1 VRRTSKKKKSKHF
14 GRKKTTPDYFLLGL
28 TVMFLI
34 FGLIMIFDA
43 SIFNADEFF
52 NNRFYF
58 VQQQLFWILI
68 GSVGAAIAYFWDY
81 RQYIKLA
88 VPGMAVIIFLLILIL
103 ILPERSEVGRCGLM
117 CVRAVNGAKRWLYIG
132 GIAIQPAELVKPVF
146 IMYLCSWLSKDRKGF
161 ENFKEALRYHF
172 VYELLAFLALLGL
185 VGGLIILEPDLGTT
199 LLICFVAFVIYFTS
213 GKDYIHTLGSVLIV
227 IVGGGLAAAAALLES
242 YRFRRVKT
250 FLDLLISGEVTD
262 PLGAG
267 YQMQQILIGI
277 GSGGFWG
284 KGFGE
289 SRQRFGYLVEN
300 TAFTDSI
307 FAIILEEL
315 GMIGGVILI
324 LLFLVFLYRSYKI
337 ATNAPDKM
345 GKLLAGG
352 VALWLVTQAFMHM
365 AANVG
370 LMPLTG
376 VPLTFF
382 SYGGSSTVV
391 SIFGVGVL
399 LNISKYADV

>member
-1 VRRTSKKKKSKHF
+1 
-14 GRKKTTPDYFLLGL
+14 
-28 TVMFLI
+28 
-34 FGLIMIFDA
+34 
-43 SIFNADEFF
+43 
-52 NNRFYF
+52 
-58 VQQQLFWILI
+58 
-68 GSVGAAIAYFWDY
+68 
-81 RQYIKLA
+81 
-88 VPGMAVIIFLLILIL
+88 
-103 ILPERSEVGRCGLM
+103 
-117 CVRAVNGAKRWLYIG
+117 
-132 GIAIQPAELVKPVF
+132 
-146 IMYLCSWLSKDRKGF
+146 
-161 ENFKEALRYHF
+161 
-172 VYELLAFLALLGL
+172 
-185 VGGLIILEPDLGTT
+185 LEPDLGTT